1 MFLEKRPRP
10 PEEERARF
18 SPPGENGDERTLR
31 RRGAGPPADA
41 SPCQR
46 PQDRDHPGPRPPIFA
61 PFCNYGH
68 FIYQDAPWEQTVPG
82 FLCPP
87 FLHLP
92 LMFSL
97 FQHLSHPYPILLHLL
112 RKVCRMADFLD
123 SLKVRFFNRAFYGAF
138 RYFTWTLLSGGCLW
152 GSSRH
157 AVSGPPGRRVFN
169 YPSRYA
175 RSRWRGRC
183 RARGTPR
190 PPARRCSGCGPGRSA
205 APPGA
210 PRRR

>member
-46 PQDRDHPGPRPPIFA
+46 PQDRDHPGPRPPVFA

-68 FIYQDAPWEQTVPG
+68 FTYQDAPWEQTVAG

-87 FLHLP
+87 FLHPP
-92 LMFSL
+92 LMFSA

-112 RKVCRMADFLD
+112 RKVCRMADFFDRLKPFRKGGLAD
-123 SLKVRFFNRAFYGAF
+123 SF
-138 RYFTWTLLSGGCLW
+138 REK
-152 GSSRH
+152 R
-157 AVSGPPGRRVFN
+157 GRRQ
-169 YPSRYA
+169 
-175 RSRWRGRC
+175 
-183 RARGTPR
+183 
-190 PPARRCSGCGPGRSA
+190 ARRAHSRTAKSPSA
-205 APPGA
+205 IS
-210 PRRR
+210 